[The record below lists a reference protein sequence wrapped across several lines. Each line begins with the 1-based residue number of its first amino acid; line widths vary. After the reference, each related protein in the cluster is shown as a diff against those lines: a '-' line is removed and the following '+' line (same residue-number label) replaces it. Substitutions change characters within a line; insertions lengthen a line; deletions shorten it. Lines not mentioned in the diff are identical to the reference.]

1 MAEPL
6 LFRARIRSFLLIILP
21 FMFGLRPKLP
31 VSEEDRQWVDTG
43 FNRLSHML
51 RHKRML
57 QAKLILPD
65 AEHFPDPN
73 DKSESAV
80 DKMFCRIC
88 DYMKVGRRQIDLEIF
103 PDETEELKEML
114 PYWKGSHNGCA
125 GLYVHPDDESH
136 RIVVALRNS
145 QLDDP
150 MALVATLAH
159 ELGHVILLGGGL
171 MEHSVK
177 DMEPMTD
184 LVTVFLGFGI
194 FNANCAA
201 RPTKW
206 QNDRKQG
213 WSMQHL
219 GYLPEEIYGYAL
231 ALFAHQRGEGRPEWT
246 RHLSTNLR
254 SYFRKSAAWLESHEA
269 MQKAPIH

>member
-1 MAEPL
+1 ML
-6 LFRARIRSFLLIILP
+6 SL
-21 FMFGLRPKLP
+21 MFGLTPKLP
-31 VSEEDRQWVDTG
+31 VSDEDRRWVDEG
-43 FNRLSHML
+43 FNRLSRML
-51 RHKRML
+51 GRNRML
-57 QAKLILPD
+57 QAKVILPD
-65 AEHFPDPN
+65 AEHFPDPY
-73 DKSESAV
+73 DKSEFAA
-80 DKMFCRIC
+80 DKMLCRIC
-88 DYMKVGRRQIDLEIF
+88 NYMKVDRTQLSFEIF

-136 RIVVALRNS
+136 RMVVALRSS

-150 MALVATLAH
+150 VALVATLAH
-159 ELGHVILLGGGL
+159 ELCHVILLGGDL

-184 LVTVFLGFGI
+184 LLTVFLGFGI

-201 RPTKW
+201 RLTKW

-213 WSMQHL
+213 WSMQRL

-231 ALFAHQRGEGRPEWT
+231 ARFAHERAERRPEWT
-246 RHLSTNLR
+246 KHLSTNVR
-254 SYFRKSAAWLESHEA
+254 SYFRKSSAWLENHEA
-269 MQKAPIH
+269 MQKAPID

>member
-1 MAEPL
+1 MKTANGLMMA
-6 LFRARIRSFLLIILP
+6 S
-21 FMFGLRPKLP
+21 
-31 VSEEDRQWVDTG
+31 TG
-43 FNRLSHML
+43 FLDML
-51 RHKRML
+51 GRHRML

-65 AEHFPDPN
+65 AEHFPDPY
-73 DKSESAV
+73 DKSQSAV
-80 DKMFCRIC
+80 EKMLCRIC
-88 DYMKVGRRQIDLEIF
+88 DYMKVDRSQIDLEIF

-136 RIVVALRNS
+136 RMLVALRSS

-159 ELGHVILLGGGL
+159 ELGHVILLGGSL

-184 LVTVFLGFGI
+184 LLTVFLGFGI

-201 RPTKW
+201 RLTKW

-213 WSMQHL
+213 WSMQRL

-231 ALFAHQRGEGRPEWT
+231 ARFAHERGERQARMDETPLHQCPQLTSGNQPRGWQ
-246 RHLSTNLR
+246 HSQ
-254 SYFRKSAAWLESHEA
+254 A